1 VLIQSKSAIVR
12 IMKSRKKMKHVEL
25 VNETIGQIKSRF
37 SPKVPDI
44 KKCIDILI
52 EKEYLERLDDGELG
66 YLA

>member
-1 VLIQSKSAIVR
+1 
-12 IMKSRKKMKHVEL
+12 MKSRKTMNHQEL
-25 VNETIGQIKSRF
+25 VSETINQVKSRF

-52 EKEYLERLDDGELG
+52 EKEYLERLDSGELG